1 LSRRIFITGGTGYI
15 GRRLIPILLSRGHRV
30 TALVRPGSEG
40 KLPEGCAAVSGDALE
55 ARSFAGHIA
64 PADTFVQLVG
74 VPHPSP
80 AKATQF
86 ESIDFASAA
95 ASIQAA
101 RPAGI
106 SHFVYLSVAQP
117 APAMQ
122 AYVAARARAEALLR
136 KSEMNATI
144 LRPWYVLGPGHR
156 WPYLFLPAY
165 WLAERIPATRDT
177 ARRCGLVT
185 IAQMVAALTRA
196 VEDPAPGVRVVEV
209 PQIREAARER

>member
-1 LSRRIFITGGTGYI
+1 MSRRIFITGGTGYI
-15 GRRLIPILLSRGHRV
+15 GCRLIPVLLSRGHRV

-40 KLPEGCAAVSGDALE
+40 KLPEGCAPVSGDALE
-55 ARSFAGHIA
+55 ARSFAGRIA

-74 VPHPSP
+74 VAHPSP
-80 AKATQF
+80 AKAAQF
-86 ESIDFASAA
+86 ESVDFASAA

-101 RPAGI
+101 GQAGI
-106 SHFVYLSVAQP
+106 FHFVYLSVAQP

-136 KSEMNATI
+136 ESEMNATI

-165 WLAERIPATRDT
+165 WIAERIPATRDT